1 MRVALLQTS
10 IIWNDPEQNMLHIDE
25 VVNSSTPDFDLLL
38 LPEMF
43 TTGFA
48 VDPSTAQADQGTAL
62 QWMLSLAARL
72 DAAVAGSLMVNED
85 GHFYNRLYFVLPDG
99 IVHAY
104 DKRHLFAYGGEDRHY
119 VPGTDRVI
127 VNFRGIRF
135 MLQVCYDLRFPVWSR
150 YAEGCEYDALIY
162 VANWPDSRREVWDTL
177 TKARAIENQCY
188 VLAVNRVGTDTVCEY
203 SGGSRVIS
211 PYGKVVDEA
220 RNGEEQLLFAELD
233 VERLAAFRQK
243 FPVLQDRDPYT
254 LYI

>member
-1 MRVALLQTS
+1 MH
-10 IIWNDPEQNMLHIDE
+10 HIDE
-25 VVNSSTPDFDLLL
+25 VVNSSAQDYDLLI

-48 VDPSTAQADQGTAL
+48 VDPSTAYADQGTAL
-62 QWMLSLAARL
+62 QWMIQLAMRV
-72 DAAVAGSLMVNED
+72 DAAVAGSVMVNED
-85 GHFYNRLYFVLPDG
+85 GHFFNRLYFVMPDG
-99 IVHAY
+99 TVTAY
-104 DKRHLFAYGGEDRHY
+104 DKRHLFAYGGEDKNY

-127 VNFRGIRF
+127 VNFRGVRF

-150 YAEGCEYDALIY
+150 YAEGGEYDALIY

-203 SGGSRVIS
+203 SGGTRVIS

-220 RNGEEQLLFAELD
+220 RNAEEQLLFADLD
-233 VERLAAFRQK
+233 LERLAAFRQK
-243 FPVLQDRDPYT
+243 FPVLQARDPYT